1 MNYSSYEKKTYLI
14 YLLMNGVLLG
24 VSFVA
29 LIWNLWAVPMSFG
42 FGYVFGLMN
51 LVLLL
56 NQGKKMAAPPAS
68 ATYTGSVA
76 GRQLIMLVAVAA
88 PALILYLSHPEN
100 NMVFLSLLAT
110 GVPFLSISGILA
122 AYKPKEEEMNQESE
136 KYMKNLPEKKEEKSL
151 EYFDKLADYGFS
163 KTSWNILTQEQ
174 KQKVLVQIADGT
186 LKIESSPKKED
197 QDE

>member
-1 MNYSSYEKKTYLI
+1 
-14 YLLMNGVLLG
+14 
-24 VSFVA
+24 
-29 LIWNLWAVPMSFG
+29 
-42 FGYVFGLMN
+42 
-51 LVLLL
+51 
-56 NQGKKMAAPPAS
+56 
-68 ATYTGSVA
+68 
-76 GRQLIMLVAVAA
+76 MLVAVAA
-88 PALILYLSHPEN
+88 PALILYLNHPEN

-136 KYMKNLPEKKEEKSL
+136 KYRKNLPEKKEEKSL